1 MVQMCDE
8 EEFDD
13 EERRSDMTDEQ
24 LNDSDEMDEEDNF
37 DFLLKRQNEKN
48 SRITEDIDNNIVHSL
63 EVSSQSQ
70 AQRASTVY
78 VKK

>member
-1 MVQMCDE
+1 
-8 EEFDD
+8 
-13 EERRSDMTDEQ
+13 
-24 LNDSDEMDEEDNF
+24 MDEEDNF

-48 SRITEDIDNNIVHSL
+48 SRITEDIDHNNVHSL

>member
-13 EERRSDMTDEQ
+13 EDRRSDLTDEQ

-48 SRITEDIDNNIVHSL
+48 SRITEDIDHNNVHSL
-63 EVSSQSQ
+63 EVSSQLQ

>member
-48 SRITEDIDNNIVHSL
+48 SRIT
-63 EVSSQSQ
+63 
-70 AQRASTVY
+70 
-78 VKK
+78 

>member
-48 SRITEDIDNNIVHSL
+48 SRITEDIDHNTVHSL

>member
-1 MVQMCDE
+1 MVQMGDE

-48 SRITEDIDNNIVHSL
+48 SRITEDIDHNTVHSL

>member
-13 EERRSDMTDEQ
+13 EERRSDLTDEQ

-48 SRITEDIDNNIVHSL
+48 SRITEDIDHNNVHSL
-63 EVSSQSQ
+63 EVSSQLQ

>member
-13 EERRSDMTDEQ
+13 EERRSDLTDEQ

-48 SRITEDIDNNIVHSL
+48 SRITEDIDHNNVHSL

-70 AQRASTVY
+70 A
-78 VKK
+78 